1 MHTRFIPRL
10 LALGLMLTLVF
21 ASAIHF
27 RALGA
32 ERINWTETNSQE
44 NVLVQGCGL
53 YNITTSYTV
62 DIAHHLIADNEGDEV
77 SEQMNVDFV
86 GSVGNPATGKSYQYD
101 GHFTRWSNYFQSRA
115 TITDLE
121 LRFEVGT
128 PGQFT
133 VAIDR
138 IKMDLEPDPA
148 EVIKTLVPNALQ
160 MELCYLLPGSYDW
173 NVAPAIPPS
182 ATDTETALSLAVSDL
197 ERTYSEPPETI
208 PGYGP
213 GCDVISQHGKPC

>member
-10 LALGLMLTLVF
+10 LALGLMLGLVF
-21 ASAIHF
+21 SNAILFRASA
-27 RALGA
+27 A
-32 ERINWTETNSQE
+32 ERIDWTESSSQE

-53 YNITTSYTV
+53 YDITSSYTV

-77 SEQMNVDFV
+77 SEQLNVDFV
-86 GSVGNPATGKSYQYD
+86 GSLGNAASGKSYQYD
-101 GHFTRWSNYFQSRA
+101 GHFTRWSNYIQSQA

-138 IKMDLEPDPA
+138 I
-148 EVIKTLVPNALQ
+148 
-160 MELCYLLPGSYDW
+160 
-173 NVAPAIPPS
+173 
-182 ATDTETALSLAVSDL
+182 
-197 ERTYSEPPETI
+197 
-208 PGYGP
+208 
-213 GCDVISQHGKPC
+213 

>member
-1 MHTRFIPRL
+1 MPTRFIPRL
-10 LALGLMLTLVF
+10 LALSLMLTLVF
-21 ASAIHF
+21 SSAILFRASA
-27 RALGA
+27 A
-32 ERINWTETNSQE
+32 ERIDWTETNSQE
-44 NVLVQGCGL
+44 NALVQGCGL
-53 YNITTSYTV
+53 YNITTSYIV
-62 DIAHHLIADNEGDEV
+62 DIAHHLITDNTGDEV
-77 SEQMNVDFV
+77 TEQLNVDFA
-86 GSVGNPATGKSYQYD
+86 GSVGNAASGKSYQYD
-101 GHFTRWSNYFQSRA
+101 GHFTRWSNYAVGRVM
-115 TITDLE
+115 ITDLE

-128 PGQFT
+128 PGQFAIT
-133 VAIDR
+133 VDR
-138 IKMDLEPDPA
+138 VEMDLLPDPT
-148 EVIKTLVPNALQ
+148 EVIKQFVPNALQ

>member
-1 MHTRFIPRL
+1 MLTRFIPRL
-10 LALGLMLTLVF
+10 LMLSLMLAFALSTAIQF
-21 ASAIHF
+21 RASA
-27 RALGA
+27 A
-32 ERINWTETNSQE
+32 ERIDWTETNSEE
-44 NVLVQGCGL
+44 NVLVQECGL
-53 YNITTSYTV
+53 YNITSSYTAE
-62 DIAHHLIADNEGDEV
+62 IAHHLIADNEGDEV

-101 GHFTRWSNYFQSRA
+101 GHFTRWSNYIQSQV

-138 IKMDLEPDPA
+138 IKMDLVADPTD
-148 EVIKTLVPNALQ
+148 VIKKFVPNALQ

-213 GCDVISQHGKPC
+213 GCDVISQRGKPC